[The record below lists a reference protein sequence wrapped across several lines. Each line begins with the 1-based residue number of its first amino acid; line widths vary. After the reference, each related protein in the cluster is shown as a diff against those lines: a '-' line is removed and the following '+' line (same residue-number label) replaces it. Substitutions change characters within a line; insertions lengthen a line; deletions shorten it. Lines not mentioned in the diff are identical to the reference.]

1 MRSECACLRLT
12 LSHGVFNGIVN
23 YLGKRKRR
31 ATLATWSRTTGK
43 CATDLVGLVVR
54 QAPVKKWF
62 RQPESNQHP
71 VVRSHEFYPLDY
83 GGMKSCPFQLGTGWR
98 QTGAAP
104 TLLPLGVDNTVVG
117 SLQAPPRWGGLP
129 VPYSFAV
136 NCKLLCD
143 HQNALESHFASERRR
158 FDFTRHSESI

>member
-12 LSHGVFNGIVN
+12 LSRGVFNGIVN

-43 CATDLVGLVVR
+43 CATDLEGLFVR
-54 QAPVKKWF
+54 PAPVKEWF

-83 GGMKSCPFQLGTGWR
+83 GGMKK
-98 QTGAAP
+98 
-104 TLLPLGVDNTVVG
+104 
-117 SLQAPPRWGGLP
+117 LP
-129 VPYSFAV
+129 VPVGYWLAADGRGPHTTPVGCGQHGGRLFTGSTP
-136 NCKLLCD
+136 LGR
-143 HQNALESHFASERRR
+143 ASCSL
-158 FDFTRHSESI
+158 FICSEL